1 MDEEST
7 NSMQTPVWGPCLWTY
22 LHFWSKSFPLKPTHA
37 NRLAMSTTLLAIL
50 STLPCNLCV
59 DNASQNLDKVGF
71 AKPHTPHRLAKSKFM
86 KNRQTFTRF
95 VFDLHN
101 QVSQMLGKDTS
112 TIDFDQV
119 MEDLEIGRAKAC
131 SKKRKPQDN
140 LESGCI
146 EPKYKACKTQIYI
159 VERKG
164 DLQGGSQS
172 TECNLNMD
180 LNL

>member
-1 MDEEST
+1 
-7 NSMQTPVWGPCLWTY
+7 LWTY
-22 LHFWSKSFPLKPTHA
+22 LHLWSKSFPTKPTHA
-37 NRLAMSTTLLAIL
+37 QKLSMSTTLLAIL

-59 DNASQNLDKVGF
+59 DNASRNLDKVGF
-71 AKPHTPHRLAKSKFM
+71 ATPHTPHNLAKSKFM
-86 KNRQTFTRF
+86 KSRETFTRF

-112 TIDFDQV
+112 GIDFDEV

-131 SKKRKPQDN
+131 TTKVQRQDGV
-140 LESGCI
+140 ESGCT

-159 VERKG
+159 VERKNHK
-164 DLQGGSQS
+164 DHSLQGGAQS
-172 TECNLNMD
+172 TERNLNMD